1 MQTDTPAITIPK
13 LEGETPRAYAARVE
27 YLTMGAGRSL
37 DRVAG
42 QGGGKNGA
50 RVNNT
55 TVENWSVKYGWKAA
69 ASEYDQTVATLA
81 AQAHAESYRRELE
94 DHRERYG
101 KAGKALHNLAAA
113 YLNKLAQRIK
123 DLDSS
128 EIKAGRLALDVRTAA
143 AALQI
148 AGDLE
153 AHALRVADLLPKLD
167 SGDDRGE

>member
-13 LEGETPRAYAARVE
+13 IEGETPRAYAARVE

-37 DRVAG
+37 DKLR
-42 QGGGKNGA
+42 QNHGK
-50 RVNNT
+50 T
-55 TVENWSVKYGWKAA
+55 TVTYTRQVEDWSVKYGWKAA

-81 AQAHAESYRRELE
+81 AQAHADSYRRELE

-123 DLDSS
+123 TLESS

-153 AHALRVADLLPKLD
+153 AHALRVANLLPKLD
-167 SGDDRGE
+167 QGDDRGE

>member
-1 MQTDTPAITIPK
+1 MTTTDTATTTVIPR
-13 LEGETPRAYAARVE
+13 LEGESNRAYEMRVR
-27 YLTMGAGRSL
+27 YVTMGPGRSI
-37 DRVAG
+37 DKVGQQSSDKRAAG
-42 QGGGKNGA
+42 HIQRWASQFDWAATA
-50 RVNNT
+50 RAWDDQRAAEV
-55 TVENWSVKYGWKAA
+55 SAA
-69 ASEYDQTVATLA
+69 AAD
-81 AQAHAESYRRELE
+81 SYRRELE